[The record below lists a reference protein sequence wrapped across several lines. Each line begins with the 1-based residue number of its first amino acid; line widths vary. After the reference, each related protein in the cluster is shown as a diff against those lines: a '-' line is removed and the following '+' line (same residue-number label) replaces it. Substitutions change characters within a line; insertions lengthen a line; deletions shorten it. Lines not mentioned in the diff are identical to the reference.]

1 MTVYDLKSEEHMRL
15 LLHTLNAN
23 VVTEL
28 TEDIEKL
35 EEELSVL
42 INTSKYDLSPAWP
55 LGSPKKFK
63 STDRFDLNIQHHF
76 NQSHCFFTDDYES
89 ATRLQDNDVEDIDNL
104 LNLCNVQ
111 TEDFSS
117 GWSKLDA
124 TRGKDL
130 ILEVSHK
137 ANER

>member
-1 MTVYDLKSEEHMRL
+1 MKSEEHLRQ
-15 LLHTLNAN
+15 LLHTLNTNA
-23 VVTEL
+23 VSQL

-55 LGSPKKFK
+55 LGSTKRFK
-63 STDRFDLNIQHHF
+63 STDRFDLNIYHHF
-76 NQSHCFFTDDYES
+76 NQTHCFFTDDYES
-89 ATRLQDNDVEDIDNL
+89 ATRLQDNEKEDVDNL

-111 TEDFSS
+111 PEDFSS

>member
-1 MTVYDLKSEEHMRL
+1 MKSEDHLRQ
-15 LLHTLNAN
+15 LLHTLNAK
-23 VVTEL
+23 VVSEL
-28 TEDIEKL
+28 AQDIEKL

-63 STDRFDLNIQHHF
+63 STDRFDLNTYRHF

-89 ATRLQDNDVEDIDNL
+89 ATRLENNDIEDIGNL

-111 TEDFSS
+111 SEDFSS